1 MSRHVMSCCVASD
14 ETWGREGMNLF
25 ARGGVLFKPGGHS
38 VRLHLRT
45 EAILPS
51 QLFTVTRSRCYLL
64 AYPTICVLHSVFKL
78 SGHPS
83 PSFIFC
89 FPASLCGVHVLASVS
104 RRCRLLLHRLSLL
117 THSFAHLTFSS
128 FTHSLT
134 HSHIV
139 LALLVLGL
147 ALARV
152 VVWSWGR
159 ALGRRGF
166 AGLLAWQAQRLR
178 PTHGAP
184 NSSIGLECGGSLA
197 AWQAQLFARAF
208 RSFRVAGTAFR
219 AHRRRFAWQAQHL
232 APQTTFPAAG
242 AAFRWPFGARL
253 VLAAVWRA
261 RAFWSGA

>member
-14 ETWGREGMNLF
+14 ETWGREGVNLF

-134 HSHIV
+134 HS
-139 LALLVLGL
+139 
-147 ALARV
+147 
-152 VVWSWGR
+152 
-159 ALGRRGF
+159 
-166 AGLLAWQAQRLR
+166 
-178 PTHGAP
+178 PGAP
-184 NSSIGLECGGSLA
+184 STRASASACSSLVVGAC
-197 AWQAQLFARAF
+197 AWSPRVRGA
-208 RSFRVAGTAFR
+208 SRVAG
-219 AHRRRFAWQAQHL
+219 
-232 APQTTFPAAG
+232 AA
-242 AAFRWPFGARL
+242 
-253 VLAAVWRA
+253 LAANAWC
-261 RAFWSGA
+261 SE